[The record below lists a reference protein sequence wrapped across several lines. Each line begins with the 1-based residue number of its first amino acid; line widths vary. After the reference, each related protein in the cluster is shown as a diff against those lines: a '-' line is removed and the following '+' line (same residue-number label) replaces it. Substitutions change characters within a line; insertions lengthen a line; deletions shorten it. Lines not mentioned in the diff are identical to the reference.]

1 MKKKYNF
8 KDINSFQIL
17 EIKILMMEKGDSFK
31 SLTYIIRFLKTTINI
46 AQYVYDMKVIYI
58 LIFIIQILII
68 YCVDCFLSNN
78 HN

>member
-31 SLTYIIRFLKTTINI
+31 SLTYIIRFLKITINI
-46 AQYVYDMKVIYI
+46 AQYVYYMK
-58 LIFIIQILII
+58 
-68 YCVDCFLSNN
+68 
-78 HN
+78 